1 VTDQFAA
8 EAGSDTA
15 YAKINLALHVRR
27 RRADGYHDLE
37 TLFAFCADGDLLA
50 AVPADTLS
58 LAIEGPFGAG
68 LSAGADNLV
77 LRAAYALRAAAGV
90 TAGAA
95 IRLDKRLPVASGIGG
110 GSADAAAALRLLAR
124 LWRIALP
131 AETLHAIAADLGADV
146 PACLASR
153 ACRGEGKGDALDFLD
168 EAALAGMP
176 VLLVNPRVAVPTG
189 PVFAAWDG
197 IDRGPL
203 AAGEPLAAAFAG
215 RNDLEPPA
223 RALQPVIGNV
233 VAALAAQPGVTLARM
248 SGSGATCFALF
259 ADSGARDAA
268 DDLIAAAHP
277 GWWRLATTLR

>member
-1 VTDQFAA
+1 MTDQFAA